1 MIELGLKATLA
12 YLVGSLLGALIVG
25 AFRGVDIRKL
35 GSGNAGGTNALRTQG
50 KSFAAAVLAIDI
62 GKGIFAA
69 AVIPGLAIPGV
80 GFDPLVDRS
89 LMLYAV
95 ALAAIAGHVF
105 PVWFEFRG
113 GKGAATAAGLI
124 LYLAPDAG
132 LVVLAAW
139 LVVLLAT
146 GFVGLATIMA
156 ALAAVAFLAFTRF
169 PEQHGLVVFASVVAA
184 LLVYA
189 HRGNIR
195 RMLAGTESRLARPS
209 WLRSLGGR

>member
-1 MIELGLKATLA
+1 LA

-62 GKGIFAA
+62 GKGIFAV

-80 GFDPLVDRS
+80 GLDSLIDRS
-89 LMLYAV
+89 LVLYAV

-105 PVWFEFRG
+105 PIWFEFRG

-184 LLVYA
+184 LLVYS